1 MTLSHQLTKLG
12 RREDHAS
19 RGGEVVHVSKPE
31 VDLLE
36 ELTGNTST
44 NPDTG
49 LRQFFF
55 AGGPSFDVGDF
66 DINTGEATVDAGD
79 YLAAWTDAMNLG
91 AESLDGK
98 MAAAR
103 VAAEAQ
109 AKVEGFR
116 GTGHRS
122 DTAMLVNDLVLNER
136 EAAVITN
143 MSKSLG
149 RTPTT
154 DDIPFGYSGDFKFF
168 ADQVVKGME
177 NDIIRAIP
185 GISQDRLDAMMNE
198 AINKGFAT
206 MPGNTMDNFVE
217 SRQEA
222 FSGIAETVKRIEELK
237 RNDEGLRDEER
248 RAEMHKQYAKLNSL
262 LQAQGVSPGDVT
274 LRDNPVAQVLRG
286 DAKEMFNLNNPFNP
300 GGGMETGLSI
310 LPVAGLGILGGNL
323 LGAATGTTVVVRFSD
338 PVSGMDFNVH
348 EDGSI
353 TPANYEYAGQFN
365 EGSGFGAFSQPRVF
379 DPILSGG
386 EGFDRSSALDA
397 ILQDLIGNQELAG
410 FRPNLDELD
419 RNAILQEQLFA
430 ANDLLGEDIGQ
441 AAFDQAFSSP
451 FLGEDLLLTEEG
463 QRKDA
468 FSGQL
473 GNIFTG
479 EAFSLDD
486 EIINSIVQERA
497 TPAREQI
504 SRTEARG
511 NLNPFGGQTANEAIT
526 TQTPGVTERV
536 REIGESVLGGNQ
548 RDVDV
553 IRETAQ
559 GQIGNFQLGDDLF
572 DVSPFAT
579 QRQSLIDE
587 RTGGLRGDITSAIGG
602 IPLFDVRGAIQGAG
616 RTQGVVSGPTNNA
629 VLDVLADRER
639 VSGTDPRNR
648 RSLGSRGSGAF

>member
-198 AINKGFAT
+198 AI
-206 MPGNTMDNFVE
+206 
-217 SRQEA
+217 
-222 FSGIAETVKRIEELK
+222 
-237 RNDEGLRDEER
+237 
-248 RAEMHKQYAKLNSL
+248 
-262 LQAQGVSPGDVT
+262 
-274 LRDNPVAQVLRG
+274 
-286 DAKEMFNLNNPFNP
+286 
-300 GGGMETGLSI
+300 
-310 LPVAGLGILGGNL
+310 
-323 LGAATGTTVVVRFSD
+323 
-338 PVSGMDFNVH
+338 
-348 EDGSI
+348 
-353 TPANYEYAGQFN
+353 
-365 EGSGFGAFSQPRVF
+365 
-379 DPILSGG
+379 
-386 EGFDRSSALDA
+386 
-397 ILQDLIGNQELAG
+397 
-410 FRPNLDELD
+410 
-419 RNAILQEQLFA
+419 
-430 ANDLLGEDIGQ
+430 
-441 AAFDQAFSSP
+441 
-451 FLGEDLLLTEEG
+451 
-463 QRKDA
+463 
-468 FSGQL
+468 
-473 GNIFTG
+473 
-479 EAFSLDD
+479 
-486 EIINSIVQERA
+486 
-497 TPAREQI
+497 
-504 SRTEARG
+504 
-511 NLNPFGGQTANEAIT
+511 
-526 TQTPGVTERV
+526 
-536 REIGESVLGGNQ
+536 
-548 RDVDV
+548 
-553 IRETAQ
+553 
-559 GQIGNFQLGDDLF
+559 
-572 DVSPFAT
+572 
-579 QRQSLIDE
+579 
-587 RTGGLRGDITSAIGG
+587 
-602 IPLFDVRGAIQGAG
+602 
-616 RTQGVVSGPTNNA
+616 
-629 VLDVLADRER
+629 
-639 VSGTDPRNR
+639 
-648 RSLGSRGSGAF
+648 

>member
-1 MTLSHQLTKLG
+1 MPLHHQLAKLT
-12 RREDHAS
+12 RT
-19 RGGEVVHVSKPE
+19 
-31 VDLLE
+31 L
-36 ELTGNTST
+36 

-49 LRQFFF
+49 LWLFINLDAGGGYSSF
-55 AGGPSFDVGDF
+55 AGSDEFDFGDF
-66 DINTGEATVDAGD
+66 SYSIDTAIGSALNLAFVAEQANAHARAEGFQDAIHLEEALEATEA
-79 YLAAWTDAMNLG
+79 LKLNPNATAAFM
-91 AESLDGK
+91 K
-98 MAAAR
+98 MA
-103 VAAEAQ
+103 
-109 AKVEGFR
+109 K
-116 GTGHRS
+116 
-122 DTAMLVNDLVLNER
+122 D
-136 EAAVITN
+136 
-143 MSKSLG
+143 LG
-149 RTPTT
+149 RTPTGA
-154 DDIPFGYSGDFKFF
+154 DAPRGYFNNIGFWATQSTR
-168 ADQVVKGME
+168 GME
-177 NDIIRAIP
+177 NDIIRAISD
-185 GISQDRLDAMMNE
+185 ISQDRLDAMMNE

-300 GGGMETGLSI
+300 GGGMEAALSI

>member
-1 MTLSHQLTKLG
+1 MPLHHQLTKLT
-12 RREDHAS
+12 RT
-19 RGGEVVHVSKPE
+19 
-31 VDLLE
+31 L
-36 ELTGNTST
+36 

-49 LRQFFF
+49 LWLFINLDAGGGYSSF
-55 AGGPSFDVGDF
+55 AGSDEFDFGDF
-66 DINTGEATVDAGD
+66 SYSIDTAIGSALNLAFVAEQANAHARAEGFQDAIHLEEA
-79 YLAAWTDAMNLG
+79 L
-91 AESLDGK
+91 E
-98 MAAAR
+98 
-103 VAAEAQ
+103 AAEALKLNPNATAAFMKM
-109 AKVEGFR
+109 AK
-116 GTGHRS
+116 
-122 DTAMLVNDLVLNER
+122 D
-136 EAAVITN
+136 I
-143 MSKSLG
+143 G
-149 RTPTT
+149 RTPTNK
-154 DDIPFGYSGDFKFF
+154 DAPYGYFNDIRSW
-168 ADQVVKGME
+168 ATRSTRGME
-177 NDIIRAIP
+177 NDIIRAIS
-185 GISQDRLDAMMNE
+185 GISQDRLDTMMNE
-198 AINKGFAT
+198 AINKGLAT
-206 MPGNTMDNFVE
+206 MPGNTMDNLVE

-222 FSGIAETVKRIEELK
+222 FSGIADTVKRIEGLK
-237 RNDEGLRDEER
+237 RNDEGLRDEVR
-248 RAEMHKQYAKLNSL
+248 QTEMHEQYAKLDRL

-274 LRDNPVAQVLRG
+274 LRDNPVAQALRG
-286 DAKEMFNLNNPFNP
+286 DAKEMFNFNNPFNP
-300 GGGMETGLSI
+300 GGGTEAALGI

-323 LGAATGTTVVVRFSD
+323 LGAATGTTVVAHFSD
-338 PVSGMDFNVH
+338 PVSGMAFNVH

-379 DPILSGG
+379 DPILSGV